1 MANSS
6 INLIDLDF
14 NSLKSSL
21 KSYLSSQTKFQDYNF
36 DGSNMS
42 VLLDILA
49 YNSYLN
55 TFYLNMV
62 ASEMFLD
69 TAQLRDSIISHAK
82 ELNYVPRSFRSAQAN
97 VNIAIT
103 TPTTATSIVIPAKT
117 GFTSRVGSNTFN
129 FVTNEAIA
137 ITLATTN
144 TVSNTNTFYANNTIL
159 YEGSYITGS
168 FVINSAIEK
177 QRFILNN
184 PTIDTTSIEVTVSEN
199 SGANVYVYT
208 QAYSLFG
215 LVSDT
220 NAFFVQPAENEQYEI
235 VFGDNISGRSPRN
248 GAIVDVSY
256 RICNG
261 ELPNGA
267 DTFVNNSAIDGHS
280 NVSIVIN
287 SEAVS
292 GSVSESNNSIKF
304 NAPRSFQ
311 TQERAVTESDYEI
324 LLTREFPEI
333 QAIAVYGGEKEDPPQ
348 YGKVFISVDITN
360 SDGIPD
366 VKKTLYNSYLK
377 DKVPLGITTEIVNP
391 QFIYLRVDTIVNYNY
406 NITTLSENQLIT
418 KVQTA
423 IANFNTAFLNGF
435 NANFRYSNFVTAVDN
450 VDPSIL
456 NNDTTITPYYL
467 LTLQTGIE
475 TDFKFSFNTEVLVT
489 SPTEAVHSIS
499 TDKGVFSSTFIV
511 NGLTSQIEDDGLGNL
526 RVVSI
531 SAEFHSEKFKI
542 GTVDYATGAIAINN
556 LNVES
561 FTGSGIKLY
570 IKPTSKDYSTTLKNI
585 LKIDSSDV
593 TVTMV
598 PKKS

>member
-14 NSLKSSL
+14 NALKSSL
-21 KSYLSSQTKFQDYNF
+21 KSHLSSQAKFQDYNF

-69 TAQLRDSIISHAK
+69 TAQLRDSIVSHAK

-97 VNIAIT
+97 VNISIT
-103 TPTTATSIVIPAKT
+103 PSTTVSSVVIPAKT

-129 FVTNEAIA
+129 FVTKEAIA
-137 ITLATTN
+137 ITL
-144 TVSNTNTFYANNTIL
+144 SNNNVYHANNVVL
-159 YEGSYITGS
+159 YEGSYVTDT
-168 FVINSAIEK
+168 FVRNSAIER

-199 SGANVYVYT
+199 SGANVYSYT

-215 LVSDT
+215 VVSNT
-220 NAFFVQPAENEQYEI
+220 NVFFVQPAENEQYEI
-235 VFGDNISGRSPRN
+235 TFGDDITGRAPRN
-248 GAIVDVSY
+248 GALIGVAY

-280 NVSIVIN
+280 NVSVTLN
-287 SEAVS
+287 SEAVN

-311 TQERAVTESDYEI
+311 TQERAVTENDYET

-366 VKKTLYNSYLK
+366 LKKTIYNSYLK

-391 QFIYLRVDTIVNYNY
+391 QFIYLKVDTSVNYNY
-406 NITTLSENQLIT
+406 NITTLSENQLAT
-418 KVQTA
+418 KVQTT
-423 IANFNTAFLNGF
+423 IANFNNTYLNGF
-435 NANFRYSNFVTAVDN
+435 NANFRYSNFVTAIDN
-450 VDPSIL
+450 ADPSII
-456 NNDTTITPYYL
+456 NNDTIVNPYYL
-467 LTLQTGIE
+467 MTLDTGVD
-475 TDFKFSFNTEVLVT
+475 TDFSFSFNAEVLIT
-489 SPTEAVHSIS
+489 TPSDKVHPIS
-499 TDKGVFSSTFIV
+499 TDRGVFSSSFIV
-511 NGLTSQIEDDGLGNL
+511 NGLNSQIEDDGLGNL
-526 RVVSI
+526 RVVSV
-531 SAEFHSEKFKI
+531 SAESHSEKYKI
-542 GTVDYATGAIAINN
+542 GTINYTTGAVLINN
-556 LNVES
+556 LNVDS
-561 FTGSGIKLY
+561 YTGSGIKLY
-570 IKPTSKDYSTTLKNI
+570 IRPTSKDYSTSLKNI
-585 LKIDSSDV
+585 LKINPSDV

>member
-14 NSLKSSL
+14 ESLKSSL
-21 KSYLSSQTKFQDYNF
+21 KTHLSSQAKFQDYNF

-69 TAQLRDSIISHAK
+69 TAQLRDSIVSHAK
-82 ELNYVPRSFRSAQAN
+82 ELNYVPKSFRSAQAN
-97 VNIAIT
+97 VNISIT
-103 TPTTATSIVIPAKT
+103 PSTNVSSVVIPAKT

-129 FVTNEAIA
+129 FVTKESVA
-137 ITLATTN
+137 ITTS
-144 TVSNTNTFYANNTIL
+144 SNGVYYSNNLTL
-159 YEGSYITGS
+159 YEGSYVTDT
-168 FVINSAIEK
+168 FVRNSAIEK
-177 QRFILNN
+177 QRFMLNN
-184 PTIDTTSIEVTVSEN
+184 PTIDTTSIEITVSEN
-199 SGANVYVYT
+199 SGANVYTYT
-208 QAYSLFG
+208 QGYSLFG
-215 LVSDT
+215 IVSNT
-220 NAFFVQPAENEQYEI
+220 NVFFVQPAENEQYEI
-235 VFGDNISGRSPRN
+235 VFGDDTTGRAPRN
-248 GAIVDVSY
+248 GSVIDVSY
-256 RICNG
+256 RVCNG

-267 DTFVNNSAIDGHS
+267 DTFINNSAIDSHS
-280 NVSIVIN
+280 NVSIVLN

-311 TQERAVTESDYEI
+311 TQERAVTENDYEI

-348 YGKVFISVDITN
+348 YGKVFISIDITN

-366 VKKTLYNSYLK
+366 LKKTIYNSYLK
-377 DKVPLGITTEIVNP
+377 DKVPLGITTEIINP
-391 QFIYLRVDTIVNYNY
+391 QFIYLRVHTNVSYNY
-406 NITTLSENQLIT
+406 NITNLSEVQLTT
-418 KVQTA
+418 KVQTE
-423 IANFNTAFLNGF
+423 IASFSSTYLNRF

-450 VDPSIL
+450 ADPSIL
-456 NNDTTITPYYL
+456 NNDTFVNPYYL
-467 LTLQTGIE
+467 LTLPTGTD
-475 TDFKFSFNTEVLVT
+475 TDFKFSFNTEVLIT
-489 SPTEAVHSIS
+489 TPSDTTHPIS
-499 TDKGVFSSTFIV
+499 ADRGVFSSSFII
-511 NGLTSQIEDDGLGNL
+511 NGLTNQIEDDGLGNL
-526 RVVSI
+526 RIVLV
-531 SAEFHSEKFKI
+531 SAESHSEKSKI
-542 GTVDYATGAIAINN
+542 GTIDYATGAVTINS

-570 IKPTSKDYSTTLKNI
+570 IKPTSKDYSTSLKNI

>member
-14 NSLKSSL
+14 ESLKSSL
-21 KSYLSSQTKFQDYNF
+21 KTHLSSQAKFQDYNF

-69 TAQLRDSIISHAK
+69 TAQLRDSIVSHAK

-103 TPTTATSIVIPAKT
+103 TPTTVTSVVIPAKT

-129 FVTNEAIA
+129 FVTKEAIA

-144 TVSNTNTFYANNTIL
+144 AISNTNTYYANSTPL
-159 YEGSYITGS
+159 YEGSYVTDT
-168 FVINSAIEK
+168 FVRNSAIER

-184 PTIDTTSIEVTVSEN
+184 PTIDTTSIEVSVSEN
-199 SGANVYVYT
+199 SGANVYTYT
-208 QAYSLFG
+208 QGYSLFG
-215 LVSDT
+215 VVSNT
-220 NAFFVQPAENEQYEI
+220 NVFFVQPAENEQYEI
-235 VFGDNISGRSPRN
+235 TFGDDITGRAPRN
-248 GAIVDVSY
+248 GAIVGVSY
-256 RICNG
+256 RVCNG

-267 DTFVNNSAIDGHS
+267 DTFINNSAIDGHS
-280 NVSIVIN
+280 NVSITLN
-287 SEAVS
+287 AEAVN

-311 TQERAVTESDYEI
+311 TQERAVTENDYEI

-348 YGKVFISVDITN
+348 YGKVFISIDITN

-366 VKKTLYNSYLK
+366 LKKNIYNSYLR
-377 DKVPLGITTEIVNP
+377 DKVPLGITTEIINP
-391 QFIYLRVDTIVNYNY
+391 QFIYLKVDTNVNYNF
-406 NITTLSENQLIT
+406 NITTLSEAQIAT
-418 KVQTA
+418 KVQTN
-423 IANFNTAFLNGF
+423 IANFNSTYLNGF
-435 NANFRYSNFVTAVDN
+435 NANFRYSNFVTTIDN
-450 VDPSIL
+450 ADPSIL
-456 NNDTTITPYYL
+456 NNDTAVYPYYL
-467 LTLQTGIE
+467 LNLNTGVD
-475 TDFKFSFNTEVLVT
+475 TDFNFSFNTEVLIT
-489 SPTEAVHSIS
+489 TPSDTVHPIS
-499 TDKGVFSSTFIV
+499 SDRGVFSSSFVV

-531 SAEFHSEKFKI
+531 SAESHSEKYKI
-542 GTVDYATGAIAINN
+542 GTVDYTTGTVIINN
-556 LNVES
+556 LNVET

-570 IKPTSKDYSTTLKNI
+570 IKPISKDYSSSLKNI
-585 LKIDSSDV
+585 LKINPSDV
-593 TVTMV
+593 TVTAV